1 MPTEMFG
8 IACLLSVVSMLAALW
23 FNDDDRAAT

>member
-1 MPTEMFG
+1 MRSEMFG
-8 IACLLSVVSMLAALW
+8 IACLLSVVSLLAALW